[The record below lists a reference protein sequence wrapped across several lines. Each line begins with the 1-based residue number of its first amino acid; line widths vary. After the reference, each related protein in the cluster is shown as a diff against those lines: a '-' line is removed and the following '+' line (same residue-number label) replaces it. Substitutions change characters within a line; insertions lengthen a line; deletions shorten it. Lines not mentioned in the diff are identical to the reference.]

1 MERFV
6 IILKNDKLSS
16 YRRIG
21 IIILLLHFFFFTY
34 SFLKVDHHFAVI
46 AGIVVSTVVLIFQFV
61 SIKNSKAPLI
71 PVSAG
76 FILLAIVWIL
86 FNNYWLAPA
95 LLILAFLDFVSSRKP
110 ALHFFE
116 DRIEM
121 NTFPKKI
128 LYWKELNQVMLKD
141 AILTLDCKNNHF
153 IQGEIAAESLDVS
166 EATFNQFC
174 YLQCHREQPGEI

>member
-21 IIILLLHFFFFTY
+21 IIILLLHFFFFLY
-34 SFLKVDHHFAVI
+34 YFLKVDDDFAVI
-46 AGIVVSTVVLIFQFV
+46 AGIVVSIIVLIFQFV
-61 SIKNSKAPLI
+61 GIKNNKAPLI
-71 PVSAG
+71 PVSTG
-76 FILLAIVWIL
+76 FILLALVWIL

-95 LLILAFLDFVSSRKP
+95 LLILAFLNFVSSRKL

-121 NTFPKKI
+121 TTFPKKI
-128 LYWKELNQVMLKD
+128 LYWKEMNQVILKD
-141 AILTLDCKNNHF
+141 AILTLDFKNNHF
-153 IQGEIAAESLDVS
+153 IQGEVAVESLYVS

-174 YLQCHREQPGEI
+174 YLQCHRQQPGEI